1 MAKWRNRNGVAKR
14 RNEKHGEMKNHG
26 GNNNHGMYNGEITT
40 TSVGGVN
47 GSGVSWRK
55 ANERK
60 TMAIMKKKQGK

>member
-1 MAKWRNRNGVAKR
+1 
-14 RNEKHGEMKNHG
+14 MKNHG